1 MRRCA
6 ASMIR
11 LNEYLSIFLVLKA
24 SDKICDMKLDSILF
38 NSMTNGWSNQAYVQG
53 FDFETIMKKYVNMFE
68 RMEVYET
75 IRECVV

>member
-1 MRRCA
+1 
-6 ASMIR
+6 
-11 LNEYLSIFLVLKA
+11 
-24 SDKICDMKLDSILF
+24 MKLDSILF